1 MSHNS
6 RSSVFPDGRRS
17 LSHFIILYA
26 VMYCSFGAASPFM
39 PAFIESRGITPEQI
53 GLIFAAG
60 TAVRLISA
68 PVAGR
73 AADAFRSL
81 RLTLAVCA
89 LLSACVG
96 LGYLTVSGFWLIF
109 VIAMLHAIT
118 LAPLT
123 NLADA
128 LALLAARQGAHQ
140 RFEYGWVRGA
150 GSAAFIA
157 GSLIGG
163 ISVAAYGLGSVIWIQ
178 TALLLTV
185 PIAVVLIAG
194 TPTNA
199 TAFPGQP
206 TAGTLSLFRLP
217 GFRRVVWVA
226 ALILGSH
233 AMHDTFAVIRWTAA
247 GISPQTVTIL
257 WSMAVAS
264 EVVVFFFVGPWLL
277 DRFSPAGAVAI
288 AAGAGAL
295 RWAVASMTTDI
306 AVLALIQPLHGLTF
320 ALLHLA
326 CMRLLARIVPSELA
340 ATSLAVY
347 GTVGAGIAGAVVTLG
362 SGWLYAR
369 LGGGG
374 FIIMSLLCLVALPFA
389 HGLRDRE
396 QARG

>member
-1 MSHNS
+1 M
-6 RSSVFPDGRRS
+6 
-17 LSHFIILYA
+17 
-26 VMYCSFGAASPFM
+26 
-39 PAFIESRGITPEQI
+39 
-53 GLIFAAG
+53 
-60 TAVRLISA
+60 
-68 PVAGR
+68 
-73 AADAFRSL
+73 
-81 RLTLAVCA
+81 
-89 LLSACVG
+89 
-96 LGYLTVSGFWLIF
+96 
-109 VIAMLHAIT
+109 
-118 LAPLT
+118 
-123 NLADA
+123 
-128 LALLAARQGAHQ
+128 
-140 RFEYGWVRGA
+140 RGA

-163 ISVAAYGLGSVIWIQ
+163 ISVAAYGLSSVIWIQ

-199 TAFPGQP
+199 AALPDQP
-206 TAGTLSLFRLP
+206 TVGSLSLFRLP

-247 GISPQTVTIL
+247 GISPQTVTLL

-277 DRFSPAGAVAI
+277 DRFSPAVAVAI
-288 AAGAGAL
+288 AACAGAL
-295 RWAVASMTTDI
+295 RWGVASMSTDI

-347 GTVGAGIAGAVVTLG
+347 GTVGAGIAGAVVTLA

-369 LGGGG
+369 MGAGG
-374 FIIMSLLCLVALPFA
+374 FMIMSLLCLVALPFV
-389 HGLRDRE
+389 HGLRDPE
-396 QARG
+396 EARG